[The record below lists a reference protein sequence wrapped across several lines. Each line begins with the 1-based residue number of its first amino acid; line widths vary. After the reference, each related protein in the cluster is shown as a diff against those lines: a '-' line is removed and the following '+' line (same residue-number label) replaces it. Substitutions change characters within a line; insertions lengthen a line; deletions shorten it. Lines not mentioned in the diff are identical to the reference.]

1 MDLVVYD
8 DDEKRYVPWAV
19 ALAAV
24 LGVALL
30 TAVLTFVLARQASG
44 SEDGQPL
51 SGVTSP
57 APATSPTPAAASPT
71 PSPTPFETPSSAPT
85 SAAPTTAAPTSAAP
99 VAAPTQDPSCRDA
112 LLQADAALER
122 SVAIDEALTKHT
134 QIIDELLAERIDAQA
149 ALDQSLPVL
158 TDGATERRRFQQD
171 LQAYSQARQECP
183 AS

>member
-8 DDEKRYVPWAV
+8 DDEQRYVPWRV
-19 ALAAV
+19 ALVALLLA
-24 LGVALL
+24 ALL
-30 TAVLTFVLARQASG
+30 TAALTFLLVRQASG
-44 SEDGQPL
+44 AQDQQAVG
-51 SGVTSP
+51 GVSSP
-57 APATSPTPAAASPT
+57 EPATA
-71 PSPTPFETPSSAPT
+71 PSETPSSAPT

-149 ALDQSLPVL
+149 ALDQTLPVL

>member
-1 MDLVVYD
+1 
-8 DDEKRYVPWAV
+8 V
-19 ALAAV
+19 AS
-24 LGVALL
+24 
-30 TAVLTFVLARQASG
+30 ARPSRPRRRPRRRHQRRR
-44 SEDGQPL
+44 
-51 SGVTSP
+51 
-57 APATSPTPAAASPT
+57 APP
-71 PSPTPFETPSSAPT
+71 
-85 SAAPTTAAPTSAAP
+85 PTSAAP

>member
-1 MDLVVYD
+1 VDLVVYD
-8 DDEKRYVPWAV
+8 DDEQRYVPWRV
-19 ALAAV
+19 ALVALLLA
-24 LGVALL
+24 ALL
-30 TAVLTFVLARQASG
+30 TAALTFLLVRQASG
-44 SEDGQPL
+44 AQDQQAVG
-51 SGVTSP
+51 GVSSP
-57 APATSPTPAAASPT
+57 EPATA
-71 PSPTPFETPSSAPT
+71 PSETPSSAPT
-85 SAAPTTAAPTSAAP
+85 SAAPTSAAP